1 MPDQVLIR
9 HDLQG
14 GPRLLHDFGP
24 DRHVGEFVF
33 EPKQAGAAE
42 DEGWLMGYV
51 VDANRQTSA
60 LLILDAQDFAG
71 PPVATVHIPH
81 IIPGGFH
88 GNWVPTAA
96 AGQTGKT

>member
-24 DRHVGEFVF
+24 GRHVGEFVF
-33 EPKQAGAAE
+33 EPKHAGAAE